1 MISHKLGT
9 RQREGGW
16 PGVTCHVSKLYL
28 THHCWCLLLWLYLP
42 ALRSREAASSK
53 LAVPTRG
60 RWGREKVEHTR
71 KELLGM
77 SLSVNQRRGGNQ
89 EEHCLLAREAGLS
102 WLWRIKDGVAK
113 PSLLTTV
120 PI

>member
-1 MISHKLGT
+1 
-9 RQREGGW
+9 
-16 PGVTCHVSKLYL
+16 
-28 THHCWCLLLWLYLP
+28 
-42 ALRSREAASSK
+42 
-53 LAVPTRG
+53 
-60 RWGREKVEHTR
+60 
-71 KELLGM
+71 M
-77 SLSVNQRRGGNQ
+77 SLNVNQRRGGNQ